1 MDPYIA
7 LALLVAAAL
16 LAGVAIKTLWQRA
29 PEPGPQRSNANH
41 LLPAVGE
48 PATITEAQLEFLTPR
63 RVDQFD
69 LSELSRRQAAI
80 LIDSVK
86 YIDDVWQHEVARD
99 PSELSLE
106 RRNAALEAILTHA
119 SYLER
124 VVVFEEAQSPRQD
137 DLPKD
142 GCYWHVVGIFQHGA

>member
-16 LAGVAIKTLWQRA
+16 LAAVAIKTLMQRA
-29 PEPGPQRSNANH
+29 PEPGPRSSNSNH

-48 PATITEAQLEFLTPR
+48 PATITEAQRAFLTQR

-69 LSELSRRQAAI
+69 LDELSQRQAAI

-86 YIDDVWQHEVARD
+86 YIDDVWQHEVERD

-106 RRNAALEAILTHA
+106 RRNAALEAILANA

-124 VVVFEEAQSPRQD
+124 VVVFEEAQSPSQKE
-137 DLPKD
+137 LPKD
-142 GCYWHVVGIFQHGA
+142 GCYWHVVGIFQYGA